1 MTHRDTAL
9 TVKEPVWNENST
21 WCESNG
27 HKRSCALIGSHIL
40 ENKEILFIP
49 RKGNSNQKSAPN
61 FWRISTYLKWA
72 NMDLHSNA
80 FISSV
85 FIFSFNFSFLSFTLL
100 FVCSPFLPFESI
112 QSLSDIVNTCF
123 SMLDLV
129 YMVFYFDATPFLLI
143 SCFFLFCSRS
153 MWKCHTFAIQ
163 IYFFVASFIHLW
175 FVYSWLSMWN
185 YVTKLYSIIVWFE
198 GVRIKLIQQQR
209 DNRKLFCQGL
219 NSIRIE
225 ESAQSTCV
233 LCGYLFKKYPTQF
246 KSS

>member
-21 WCESNG
+21 WSESNG

-61 FWRISTYLKWA
+61 FWQISTYLKWA

-143 SCFFLFCSRS
+143 SCFFLFCSRVCENAILS
-153 MWKCHTFAIQ
+153 PYKSTFCG
-163 IYFFVASFIHLW
+163 FIHSSLVRL
-175 FVYSWLSMWN
+175 FMTFHV
-185 YVTKLYSIIVWFE
+185 KLCDKIVFDYCVVW
-198 GVRIKLIQQQR
+198 RCSYKI
-209 DNRKLFCQGL
+209 D
-219 NSIRIE
+219 
-225 ESAQSTCV
+225 SAAA
-233 LCGYLFKKYPTQF
+233 G
-246 KSS
+246 